1 MHTFD
6 PKRVLTVKD
15 LLSVSVHEIGS
26 PLVDLR
32 TEVPEV
38 QCVYEKF
45 DMAPYIGNA
54 MLVRV
59 ELVAML
65 KQAYQQLQHLC
76 PSYSF
81 RVQYGYRHLTVQ
93 QDYFAKRY
101 AANKERFPQLSEDA
115 LIEQTHLQVAYPPV
129 SGHPTGG
136 AIDITIIDANGTPLD
151 MGTSIADYTDPEKC
165 FTYSES
171 VTKEQSENRLLLAR
185 ILMEVGF
192 APFNGEWWHFSYGD
206 REWAKFY
213 GKHEAL
219 YGQLSYRTEESQ

>member
-1 MHTFD
+1 MHNFD
-6 PKRVLTVKD
+6 PKRILTVKD
-15 LLSVSVHEIGS
+15 LMSVSVAEVGS

-32 TEVPEV
+32 SEMPEID
-38 QCVYEKF
+38 CVYEKF
-45 DMAPYIGNA
+45 DMASYTGEA

-59 ELVAML
+59 ELISL
-65 KQAYQQLQHLC
+65 LRQAYQLLQQAR
-76 PSYSF
+76 PGFSF
-81 RVQYGYRHLTVQ
+81 RIQYGYRHLTVQ
-93 QDYFAKRY
+93 QEYFVKRY
-101 AANKERFPQLSEDA
+101 GANKERFPEMSEES

-136 AIDITIIDANGTPLD
+136 AIDLTIIDAEGVPLD
-151 MGTSIADYTDPEKC
+151 MGTKIADYSQPEKC
-165 FTYSES
+165 FTYSDG

-185 ILMEVGF
+185 VLMEAGF

-219 YGQLSYRTEESQ
+219 FGQLSYRTEKPQ